1 MKGFAMNRFFSVA
14 LGLVFAFVSAT
25 SFAQSGLDAA
35 TSGWD
40 KLLKKHVAWNATG
53 VASSVSYKGFSADRA
68 ELKKVLDGFSALSKS
83 DYEKLKKDDK
93 LAFLINAYNAYTVE
107 LILTK
112 YPDLKSIR
120 DIGSLVTKTW
130 RIKFFN
136 LLGEERHLDNVEHDM
151 IRAPG
156 VFEDPR
162 IHVAV
167 VCASIGCPAL
177 RPEAFLGSTIDAT
190 LDDSVKRFLKDK
202 SRNRFN
208 AASNK
213 LEVSKIFDWYK
224 GDFDKGFKG
233 FSSREVFFA
242 KYADSFTSDASALQ
256 AIRDGKASI
265 GFLEYDWSLNDK
277 K

>member
-1 MKGFAMNRFFSVA
+1 
-14 LGLVFAFVSAT
+14 
-25 SFAQSGLDAA
+25 
-35 TSGWD
+35 
-40 KLLKKHVAWNATG
+40 
-53 VASSVSYKGFSADRA
+53 
-68 ELKKVLDGFSALSKS
+68 
-83 DYEKLKKDDK
+83 
-93 LAFLINAYNAYTVE
+93 
-107 LILTK
+107 
-112 YPDLKSIR
+112 
-120 DIGSLVTKTW
+120 
-130 RIKFFN
+130 
-136 LLGEERHLDNVEHDM
+136 
-151 IRAPG
+151 
-156 VFEDPR
+156 
-162 IHVAV
+162 
-167 VCASIGCPAL
+167 
-177 RPEAFLGSTIDAT
+177 
-190 LDDSVKRFLKDK
+190 VKRFLKDK